1 MKKRIFLGTGYLMA
15 VIAIIFFN
23 YTIHCPEASFLWS
36 NEITYS
42 IYVLYLMITGYM
54 FYMSRKMIMNKKR
67 IFFMIGCSMV
77 AIAITFFNYAIHHTT
92 GSFPWSNEITYSIY
106 ASYLMITGCMFY
118 MSRKTK

>member
-1 MKKRIFLGTGYLMA
+1 MKKRIFLMIGCLM
-15 VIAIIFFN
+15 VIIAIIFFN
-23 YTIHCPEASFLWS
+23 YTIHCPEASFPWP

-42 IYVLYLMITGYM
+42 IYVLYLIITGCM

-92 GSFPWSNEITYSIY
+92 ESFPWSNEITYSIY
-106 ASYLMITGCMFY
+106 KLYLIITGCMFF
-118 MSRKTK
+118 MSWKAK